1 MPLLRIYALTT
12 IVLALKMIA
21 LSIAQGRARTAAKVF
36 VIPED
41 AKLFGGTVAT
51 EDAPA
56 VRRASKAWLNDLEN
70 IPIFLILALIY
81 AIAGLST
88 TAFLFYCAVFTLA
101 RILHTIFY
109 LRAAQPA
116 RTIVYAIGAAASLAL
131 MIHLFVGF
139 VIVGGD

>member
-1 MPLLRIYALTT
+1 MPLLRIYALTA
-12 IVLALKMIA
+12 IVLALKMSAI
-21 LSIAQGRARTAAKVF
+21 SIAQGRARTSAKVF

-41 AKLFGGTVAT
+41 AKMFGGTVAT

-56 VRRASKAWLNDLEN
+56 VRRAAKAWLNDLEN

-88 TAFLFYCAVFTLA
+88 TAFLIYCVVFTLA
-101 RILHTIFY
+101 RILHTVFY
-109 LRAAQPA
+109 LRAAQPG
-116 RTIVYAIGAAASLAL
+116 RTIAYTIGAVVSLAL

>member
-1 MPLLRIYALTT
+1 MPLLRIYALTA
-12 IVLALKMIA
+12 IVLALKMSAI
-21 LSIAQGRARTAAKVF
+21 SVAQGRARTAAKVF

-41 AKLFGGTVAT
+41 AKMFGGTVAT

-56 VRRASKAWLNDLEN
+56 VRRAAKAWLNDLEN

-88 TAFLFYCAVFTLA
+88 TAFLIYCVVFTLA
-101 RILHTIFY
+101 RILHTIFF
-109 LRAAQPA
+109 LRGVQPA
-116 RTIVYAIGAAASLAL
+116 RTIAYTVGALISLAL

>member
-1 MPLLRIYALTT
+1 MPLLRIYALTA
-12 IVLALKMIA
+12 IVLALKMSAI
-21 LSIAQGRARTAAKVF
+21 SVAQGRARTAAKVF

-41 AKLFGGTVAT
+41 AKMFDGTVAN
-51 EDAPA
+51 EEVPA

-70 IPIFLILALIY
+70 IPMFLILALIY

-88 TAFLFYCAVFTLA
+88 MAFLIYCVMFTLA

-109 LRAAQPA
+109 LRAVQPA
-116 RTIVYAIGAAASLAL
+116 RTIAYTVGALVSLAL

>member
-1 MPLLRIYALTT
+1 MPLLRIYALTA
-12 IVLALKMIA
+12 IVLALKMTA
-21 LSIAQGRARTAAKVF
+21 VSVAQGRARTAAKVF

-41 AKLFGGTVAT
+41 AKMFAGTVAT
-51 EDAPA
+51 EEAPA
-56 VRRASKAWLNDLEN
+56 VRRAAKAWLNDLEN

-88 TAFLFYCAVFTLA
+88 TAFLIYCVVFTLA
-101 RILHTIFY
+101 RILHTIFF
-109 LRAAQPA
+109 LRAMQPA
-116 RTIVYAIGAAASLAL
+116 RTIAYTIGALVSLAL